1 MKKYIIMLMMAWG
14 LLGIM
19 PTAHAW
25 QPATMLNSHEK
36 VVYSSYTDKIT

>member
-1 MKKYIIMLMMAWG
+1 MLMMAWG
-14 LLGIM
+14 LCSTIL
-19 PTAHAW
+19 TAHAW